1 LSVTVRLHI
10 FSCCHDKWSRREN
23 GEKVVMVLDQ
33 FRLVVGLEPL
43 EELTVIL
50 EFEQLLQ
57 LRSLIYTYT
66 VCTYIC
72 FIR

>member
-1 LSVTVRLHI
+1 MISGAGG
-10 FSCCHDKWSRREN
+10 KN

-66 VCTYIC
+66 LYTYLCI
-72 FIR
+72 